1 MLKKEWVSTANLIMD
16 TQEECPICSEFLL
29 PDYCPDMA
37 LILKC
42 FAYPRLQNR
51 QWSGDKLLI
60 DGSAVVRILYL
71 DESRHSVRSVEYALP
86 FACALRCDDRTED
99 LSASIEMDTKY
110 VNCRALNPRRLEVR
124 GSILVSIR
132 AEGVVSREVCC
143 SSECEELFVRTF
155 EAKTT
160 IPDEWIEKIVTV
172 SDSLEF
178 DHTLPPA
185 HMLLGGECRSVVREC
200 KVLSGKMIVKGNI
213 YVHQLYTD
221 TSEGESTH
229 CLDFCLPYS
238 QILDVP
244 DVTEGIP
251 YMVSVQ
257 IISDTERCVVGPD
270 GNNTMLDVTVKLLV
284 QLRTYKMVEY
294 ALAQDAYHCH
304 HPLSMHQ
311 EEVEFCTM
319 LGERIED
326 TVVTHTIPLVS
337 ERWSEILDVILQPQG
352 CQANVRD
359 GCVTGLWKSLVCVL
373 AKDVSGE
380 VVYNE
385 YVADVPLM
393 FPIEGDSACLKIHL
407 ADYKYRVVD
416 GRLEL
421 QMALNVMLREYHCTT
436 QSIITEAK
444 LQKNAT
450 IKESKATAMLYYGM
464 PGESVWDVGRCC
476 CASPE
481 EICAENAL
489 IGETLTEATVLVVP
503 MMN

>member
-1 MLKKEWVSTANLIMD
+1 MANLIID
-16 TQEECPICSEFLL
+16 KQEECPICSEFLL

-37 LILKC
+37 VILKC

-60 DGSAVVRILYL
+60 DGNAIVHILYL
-71 DESRHSVRSVEYALP
+71 DESRRSVRAVEYALP
-86 FACALRCDDRTED
+86 FTCALRCVDRTED
-99 LSASIEMDTKY
+99 FSASIEMDTKY

-124 GSILVSIR
+124 GSILVSVC
-132 AEGVVSREVCC
+132 AEGVVTREVCC

-155 EAKTT
+155 GSEST
-160 IPDEWIEKIVTV
+160 IPDKWIEKIVTV

-200 KVLSGKMIVKGNI
+200 KMLSGKMIVKGNI

-244 DVTEGIP
+244 DAVEGIP
-251 YMVSVQ
+251 HTVSVQ

-270 GNNTMLDVTVKLLV
+270 GNNTVLDITVKLLI
-284 QLRTYKMVEY
+284 QLRTYRMMKY
-294 ALAQDAYHCH
+294 TLAQDAYHCR
-304 HPLSMHQ
+304 HPLSVHR

-326 TVVTHTIPLVS
+326 NVVMHTIPLVS

-352 CQANVRD
+352 CQVNSCD
-359 GCVTGLWKSLVCVL
+359 GCISGMWKVLVCVL
-373 AKDVSGE
+373 ARDVSGE

-385 YVADVPLM
+385 YVADIPLM
-393 FPIEGDSACLKIHL
+393 FTGEGNSACLKIYL
-407 ADYKYRVVD
+407 ADYKYRMVD
-416 GRLEL
+416 GKLEL
-421 QMALNVMLREYHCTT
+421 QMALNAMIREYHCATR
-436 QSIITEAK
+436 SIITEAK
-444 LQKNAT
+444 VQKNAP
-450 IKESKATAMLYYGM
+450 IRESKATAMLYFAM

-476 CASPE
+476 SASPE

-489 IGETLTEATVLVVP
+489 TGETLTDAAVLVVP
-503 MMN
+503 MIN